1 VAAAPP
7 RGGRAAGRGLTG
19 IRDSRLKLRA
29 GARLLAGR
37 LAGRTRRERAAPE
50 AALRDEAGLE
60 GRLAWLMGSPRAGTT
75 WLLRLLVHPWI
86 LASRRASGIVRPIA
100 TSRAEL
106 PNVVPINETFLPLHL
121 LPLTPGSEP
130 RDGSGARA
138 PSLAEARAGEPAYF
152 FSDEFAEAWRPELR
166 RLVLARLGAQA
177 ELAAEAHAL
186 ADPVV
191 LIKEPNGSHGA
202 ELVMSLLPA
211 ARLLFVVRDGR
222 DVVDSL
228 LDAERSWAAAAGP
241 APDRIASVRRHA
253 WHWLTFTSAV
263 QRAYE
268 SRPPELRYI
277 VRYEDLRASPV
288 ESLRPILGWLGLRDD
303 EARARDAVDANAFE
317 SLPGFMK
324 GAGTPRRAA
333 TPGLWRTNLSPPEQ
347 DAMREIIG
355 DKLAEL
361 GYEP

>member
-1 VAAAPP
+1 MTA
-7 RGGRAAGRGLTG
+7 L
-19 IRDSRLKLRA
+19 RDSRMKLRA

-37 LAGRTRRERAAPE
+37 LAGRTRRERAAPAPQAQPPEDELRAE
-50 AALRDEAGLE
+50 ARLE
-60 GRLAWLMGSPRAGTT
+60 GRLVWLMGSPRAGTT
-75 WLLRLLVHPWI
+75 WLLRLLIHPWI
-86 LASRRASGIVRPIA
+86 LASRRASGIMRPIA
-100 TSRAEL
+100 ARRAEL
-106 PNVVPINETFLPLHL
+106 PDVVPINETFLPLHL

-130 RDGSGARA
+130 GDGSGARA

-152 FSDEFAEAWRPELR
+152 FSDEFAAAWRPELR

-177 ELAAEAHAL
+177 KLAAEAHAL
-186 ADPVV
+186 AEPVV

-202 ELVMSLLPA
+202 ELLMSLLPA

-228 LDAERSWAAAAGP
+228 LDAERSWAAAGAGP

-268 SRPPELRYI
+268 ARPPELRHMI
-277 VRYEDLRASPV
+277 RYEDLRAAPV
-288 ESLRPILGWLGLRDD
+288 KSLRPILGWLGLRDD
-303 EARARDAVDANAFE
+303 EARARDAVEANAFE
-317 SLPGFMK
+317 SLPGFVK

-333 TPGLWRTNLSPPEQ
+333 TPGLWRTNLSSREQ

-355 DKLAEL
+355 DKLEEL